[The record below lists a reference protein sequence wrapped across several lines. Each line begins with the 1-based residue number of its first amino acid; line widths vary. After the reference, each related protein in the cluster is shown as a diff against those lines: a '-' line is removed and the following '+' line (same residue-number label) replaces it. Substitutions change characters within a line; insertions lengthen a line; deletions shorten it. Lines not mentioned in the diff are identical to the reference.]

1 MIHGLEFWYALSPRV
16 RGLTGIIAVALIL
29 GFCWWALV
37 LPGKTEQLTIE
48 AKWAER
54 RQECQTRWQELM
66 NLKPPI
72 EAEQINSGEG
82 EAFSPLLFQSSG
94 RQLIRW
100 QPTASGGE
108 MALAA
113 QWAEVPQTFI
123 HLAERNMRAAA
134 FSLEQKESGLH
145 FTLQLE
151 RDHGR

>member
-1 MIHGLEFWYALSPRV
+1 MLHGPEFWYALSPRL
-16 RGLTGIIAVALIL
+16 RALAGITAI
-29 GFCWWALV
+29 ALV
-37 LPGKTEQLTIE
+37 LMGGWWGLILPGKTERLRGDATL
-48 AKWAER
+48 AER
-54 RQECQTRWQELM
+54 RQACQNRWQALM

-100 QPTASGGE
+100 QPGASGGE

-123 HLAERNMRAAA
+123 YLAERNMRAAA

-151 RDHGR
+151 RDDGR